1 MLYVTHTHTHTRNM
15 DMNLCAWQYDRQYA
29 HICSR
34 KCMQANR
41 HIIQKMDNVRVCK
54 HTHTQLR
61 QTCKWKPIGTKM
73 RIPPLAREPILSIT
87 PTPPYP
93 PDPCHTQSASQSSL
107 THTYTRTHTHTHT
120 HLDCPCLF
128 PTYHITP
135 PTHCVCL
142 SHASAH
148 THTETW
154 RVPCLT
160 PGPRRSL
167 VWRPVCV
174 CLASNGPFKCRI
186 FTADRA
192 ILRDSHTE
200 AWICFGSIILKEVIL
215 IIITQCHTDW
225 QWVSVLWP
233 STRSLCSSCTALN
246 RATRISFL
254 LIVI

>member
-1 MLYVTHTHTHTRNM
+1 MSHTHTHTRGIWTWTCVHDNM
-15 DMNLCAWQYDRQYA
+15 TGNMHIYA
-29 HICSR
+29 H
-34 KCMQANR
+34 ANACKPTDILFRRWIMWEYANTHTHSWDR
-41 HIIQKMDNVRVCK
+41 HANGNPLGLRWGSPLWPESPYSPSPLPPHTLLTHVTHNQPPSPVW
-54 HTHTQLR
+54 HTHTH
-61 QTCKWKPIGTKM
+61 
-73 RIPPLAREPILSIT
+73 A
-87 PTPPYP
+87 
-93 PDPCHTQSASQSSL
+93 
-107 THTYTRTHTHTHT
+107 HTHTHT